1 MTAPEA
7 AGHLTLRPFVAGG
20 IHHLAGIELPARE
33 RPNQPQV
40 LCRLAGLSRCFDIV
54 VTAAALKRTRQSR
67 LRKSQFCFVAQ
78 AALSARLLL
87 SHDPAATTGLNDACA
102 DGKGGLRTQGG
113 DRPACRH
120 LRDRPSRRARR
131 PVSGR
136 SDVLLFRRRRSG
148 CLLDFRLTPAAGF
161 VRPCRWPDDR
171 ISRKRSP
178 RGQRALRRR
187 SSCAASRRTG
197 SGAGRALGRRC
208 YRRPRDGRRQ
218 RSDRPLR

>member
-1 MTAPEA
+1 MRAPA
-7 AGHLTLRPFVAGG
+7 AGGT
-20 IHHLAGIELPARE
+20 PARPSKQQ
-33 RPNQPQV
+33 PNRRVWRAP
-40 LCRLAGLSRCFDIV
+40 RLPFPDTS
-54 VTAAALKRTRQSR
+54 
-67 LRKSQFCFVAQ
+67 
-78 AALSARLLL
+78 
-87 SHDPAATTGLNDACA
+87 SHDVVALIPPREGC
-102 DGKGGLRTQGG
+102 RS
-113 DRPACRH
+113 RPARRRTPPVRH
-120 LRDRPSRRARR
+120 LRDRPPRRARR